1 MAVTFDWMVKQ
12 LRTTFARL
20 PDYRQGQN
28 TTYTIQDAAVGAFS
42 VFFMQSPSFLA
53 HQRDMQRKQGR
64 NNAASLFGVA
74 QLPSDPQIRNLLDP
88 IAPEHLRAAY
98 WAIYEALQGGGYLR
112 QHVGHKQ
119 TLLIALDGTY
129 YFSSQQ
135 IHCQNCTVHTHGD
148 QTRYSHTAVTPVLVA
163 PGQSAV
169 LPLEP
174 EFILPQDGSEKQDCE
189 QQAVKRWL
197 ARNAAR
203 FAPWSVTILTDD
215 LHSRQPFCHLLL
227 QHQCNFILTCK
238 PDSHPTLYTEL
249 ALLDKINGV
258 AQQQVRQWNGRFTE
272 VWQCRYANQLPLRS
286 DEDTLFVNWCEVR
299 IVHEQTGEP
308 LYHNS
313 FMTNHTLTDQTVQTV
328 LVSAPRGHPPRWKIE
343 NENNNVLKNYGY
355 HLEHNYGHGKQYL
368 AALLVMLNLLAFLV
382 HTVLSLTSVKYQRL
396 RQELG
401 ARRTFFD
408 DLRTLTRYLFFQSW
422 DHLLDFMLTQLELQ
436 LAPDSS

>member
-1 MAVTFDWMVKQ
+1 MTLTFDWMVKQ
-12 LRTTFARL
+12 LRATFAGL

-42 VFFMQSPSFLA
+42 VFFMQAPSFLA
-53 HQRDMQRKQGR
+53 HQRAMQRKQGR
-64 NNAASLFGVA
+64 NNAASLFGVE
-74 QLPSDPQIRNLLDP
+74 QIPSDPQIRNLLDP
-88 IAPEHLRAAY
+88 IAPEHLGAPY
-98 WAIYEALQGGGYLR
+98 WAIYEALQAGGYLR
-112 QHVGHKQ
+112 QHVGYKQ
-119 TLLIALDGTY
+119 TRLIALDGTY

-148 QTRYSHTAVTPVLVA
+148 QTRYSHAAVTPVLVA

-174 EFILPQDGSEKQDCE
+174 EFILPQDGNEKQDCE

-197 ARNAAR
+197 TRNATR
-203 FAPWSVTILTDD
+203 FAPWSVTLLTDD
-215 LHSRQPFCHLLL
+215 LHRRQPFCSLLL

-258 AQQQVRQWNGRFTE
+258 AQQQVRQWNGRFSE
-272 VWQCRYANQLPLRS
+272 VWQCRYANRLPLRS
-286 DEDTLFVNWCEVR
+286 GEDALFVNWCEVH
-299 IVHEQTGEP
+299 IMHEQTGEL

-313 FMTNHTLTDQTVQTV
+313 FMTNHPLTDQTVQPILIAGRT
-328 LVSAPRGHPPRWKIE
+328 RWKIE

-422 DHLLDFMLTQLELQ
+422 DHLLDFMVTQLELQ

>member
-1 MAVTFDWMVKQ
+1 
-12 LRTTFARL
+12 LRATFARL

-64 NNAASLFGVA
+64 NNSASLFGVE
-74 QLPSDPQIRNLLDP
+74 QMPSDPQIRNLLDP
-88 IAPEHLRAAY
+88 IAPEHLRTPY
-98 WAIYEALQGGGYLR
+98 WAIYEALQAGGYLR
-112 QHVGHKQ
+112 QHVGYNQ
-119 TLLIALDGTY
+119 TRLIALDGTY

-148 QTRYSHTAVTPVLVA
+148 QTRYSHAAVTPVLVA

-197 ARNAAR
+197 TRNATR
-203 FAPWSVTILTDD
+203 FTPWSVTLLTDD
-215 LHSRQPFCHLLL
+215 LHSRQPFCSLLL

-238 PDSHPTLYTEL
+238 PDSHPTLYTEIEL
-249 ALLDKINGV
+249 VDKINGV

-272 VWQCRYANQLPLRS
+272 IWQCRYANQLPLRS
-286 DEDTLFVNWCEVR
+286 GEDALFVNWCEVR
-299 IVHEQTGEP
+299 ILHEQTGEL

-313 FMTNHTLTDQTVQTV
+313 FMTNHALSDQTVLPILISGRT
-328 LVSAPRGHPPRWKIE
+328 RWKIE

-355 HLEHNYGHGKQYL
+355 HLEHNYGHGKQFL

-382 HTVLSLTSVKYQRL
+382 HTVLSLTSVKYQLL

-422 DHLLDFMLTQLELQ
+422 DHLLDFMVTQLELQ

>member
-1 MAVTFDWMVKQ
+1 MALTFDWMVKQ
-12 LRTTFARL
+12 LRATFASL

-28 TTYTIQDAAVGAFS
+28 RTYAILDAAVGAFS

-53 HQRDMQRKQGR
+53 HQPDLQRKQGR
-64 NNAASLFGVA
+64 NNAASLFGVE
-74 QLPSDPQIRNLLDP
+74 QMPSDPQIRNLLDP
-88 IAPEHLRAAY
+88 IAPEYLRAPY
-98 WAIYEALQGGGYLR
+98 WALYEALQAGGHLR
-112 QHVGHKQ
+112 QHVGYAQ
-119 TLLIALDGTY
+119 TRLIALDGTY

-135 IHCQNCTVHTHGD
+135 IHCQNCTVHTHGE
-148 QTRYSHTAVTPVLVA
+148 QTHYSHAAVTPVLVA

-197 ARNAAR
+197 ARNAAH
-203 FAPWSVTILTDD
+203 FAPWRVTILTDD
-215 LHSRQPFCHLLL
+215 LHSRQPFCALLL
-227 QHQCNFILTCK
+227 QHECNFILTCK
-238 PDSHPTLYTEL
+238 SDSHPTWYTEL

-258 AQQQVRQWNGRFTE
+258 AQLNVRQWNGRFTE
-272 VWQCRYANQLPLRS
+272 VWQCRYTNRLSLRS
-286 DEDTLFVNWCEVR
+286 GADALFVNWCEVR
-299 IVHEQTGEP
+299 IIHEQTGEL

-313 FMTNHTLTDQTVQTV
+313 FITNHTLTDQTVQPILISGRT
-328 LVSAPRGHPPRWKIE
+328 RWKIE

-368 AALLVMLNLLAFLV
+368 AAVLVMLNLLAFLV
-382 HTVLSLTSVKYQRL
+382 HTVLALTSVKYQRL

-408 DLRTLTRYLFFQSW
+408 DLRTLTRYLFFPSW
-422 DHLLDFMLTQLELQ
+422 EHLLDFMVTQLELQ
-436 LAPDSS
+436 PAPDSS